1 MLCEQAKTGEDGV
14 LAEYLLE
21 REGGMGQKPVFKIGV
36 LGWMEPLYNGVSG
49 LEGEFDSFLLEKV
62 ILGSWNKVFER
73 LCDRLIDGA
82 FIPVPAAI
90 DLVKSGVDIRL
101 FFRQPGLNAFF
112 VRSQG
117 AGIRRM
123 SQFKG
128 KTILVPHELSIYTLL
143 IHRFMAAVGLRLG
156 QGPSSEVF
164 FEAMPVPLMG
174 EALAYDDGGHIGG
187 FIAPEPFC
195 TAAVKAGDAS
205 LVCSAE
211 KLWPGYTS
219 GVFVLD
225 GGLSDSCFDAAYSL
239 ASLLINTLASPEGV
253 LSEMERKKK
262 ADFLIDTQAISQVEK
277 YMQDEFGAVLGGKGI
292 LQAVQRGFAMGSGAE
307 N

>member
-1 MLCEQAKTGEDGV
+1 
-14 LAEYLLE
+14 
-21 REGGMGQKPVFKIGV
+21 MGQKPVFKIGV
-36 LGWMEPLYNGVSG
+36 LGWMAPFYKGFSD
-49 LEGEFDSFLLEKV
+49 LEGEFDTFFLKKV
-62 ILGSWNKVFER
+62 FLGSWNRVFER

-90 DLVKSGVDIRL
+90 DLVRSGVDIRL
-101 FFRQPGLNAFF
+101 FFTLSGTEAFF
-112 VRSQG
+112 VKSRG
-117 AGIRRM
+117 AGVRRM

-143 IHRFMAAVGLRLG
+143 IHRFMASAGLCLG
-156 QGPSSEVF
+156 QNRSSEVF
-164 FEAMPVPLMG
+164 FEAMSVPLMG
-174 EALAYDDGGHIGG
+174 EALAYDHEGHIGG

-195 TAAVKAGDAS
+195 TGAVKAGDGS

-225 GGLSDSCFDAAYSL
+225 GALADSCFDSAYGL
-239 ASLLINTLASPEGV
+239 VTLLMRALGSPEGAE
-253 LSEMERKKK
+253 SGMEGDEKT
-262 ADFLIDTQAISQVEK
+262 DFLIDTRAIRQVEK
-277 YMQDEFGAVLGGKGI
+277 YMQDEFGQVPGGKGI
-292 LQAVQRGFAMGSGAE
+292 LGAVQGEFAMGSGAG